1 MKAFA
6 DLVKRNVDDTNQM
19 KWSSKLNDFIEYFE
33 NSKQVVCICSTISYS
48 INPRETN
55 NKNRYADVNSHQQA
69 EKVATIIHSWE
80 VLISKK
86 KEILNG
92 EASNFDIELI
102 NRK

>member
-33 NSKQVVCICSTISYS
+33 NSKQLFCICSTISYS

-55 NKNRYADVNSHQQA
+55 NKNGYADVNSHQQA

-86 KEILNG
+86 RDPQWG
-92 EASNFDIELI
+92 SQ
-102 NRK
+102 